1 MQVVE
6 SEVLPDMVDEP
17 AAAVAPARRRASR
30 WWGAVAWIAVG
41 AYLLWRVPEAW
52 WQFRDDGVITLS
64 HARGLVEFGHPAVSA
79 AGERVEG
86 ASAPLQMFLAAAF
99 YWMGGSGWQLFMDAQ
114 VVLGFALA
122 GWSAAWL
129 CRLHAPEAKRGVH
142 LGAVLVAA
150 LLGLTAWRSVGWFAS
165 GMENSLTVG
174 LLLLVMAATTAAVTD
189 VECRGWLAGLA
200 FGLAGISRVELA
212 GLLLPALAATVVAL
226 RRRPKVAVRVAGV
239 AGSVWAVVHGWRYLT
254 FGTFIPNSAVVQD
267 KVEVDTSALWWLAGC
282 GLLVAA
288 VLVVWWHP
296 KCRIAVS
303 VAVVC
308 IAARAWWT
316 AWRGDRY
323 AVLGVDRLVVMSA
336 LGSVIVVAI
345 GWAVGVGRRSAWAV
359 LAAAAMVPIAQ
370 RLLFG
375 KARLDAERLST
386 MALPLLGVCAAL
398 VVLSG
403 ANAVSRLAESAGDPD
418 RGRVQRRR
426 AVWGALA
433 VVVAVAGLGVS
444 YWSSRQDRPQ
454 SLCCSIDGYATV
466 LSDARSIA
474 TDRGFAASIVATPD
488 LGKLSFDKQVVIVDL
503 GRLGDALLT
512 EINRRRPDLVDE
524 YLNRFAVPDLIELH
538 GDWACNVYRRWLAT
552 PDFRARYRLLHADPD
567 GAKAGCPHGGA
578 TQFYVRSDVAYDAEA
593 KLAASLSTSPGSAPA
608 AVRAAY
614 AECQRD
620 DSSMDCVA
628 VRRAIARSVPAL
640 RAAGTFAAVVDA
652 TDRSPTPELDRLLLT
667 TPPGWAPRA
676 ADLLIPRLAS
686 R

>member
-1 MQVVE
+1 MQVVDH
-6 SEVLPDMVDEP
+6 EVLPDMADAPPTV
-17 AAAVAPARRRASR
+17 VGPARRRASH
-30 WWGAVAWIAVG
+30 WWGAVAWLAVG
-41 AYLLWRVPEAW
+41 AYLLWHVPAAW
-52 WQFRDDGVITLS
+52 WRWRDDGVLPLS

-86 ASAPLQMFLAAAF
+86 ASAPLQMLLASAF
-99 YWMGGSGWQLFMDAQ
+99 YWMGGSGWQRFMDAQ

-122 GWSAAWL
+122 GWSTAWL
-129 CRLHAPEAKRGVH
+129 YRVHAPAARRGVH

-174 LLLLVMAATTAAVTD
+174 LLLLVMAATTAAITD

-200 FGLAGISRVELA
+200 FGVAGISRVELA
-212 GLLLPALAATVVAL
+212 ASVVAL
-226 RRRPKVAVRVAGV
+226 RHRPKVAVRVAGV

-254 FGTFIPNSAVVQD
+254 FGTFLPNSAVVQH

-282 GLLVAA
+282 GLMVVAA
-288 VLVVWWHP
+288 LVVWWHP

-303 VAVVC
+303 VAIVC

-345 GWAVGVGRRSAWAV
+345 GWAVGVGRRSVWAV
-359 LAAAAMVPIAQ
+359 LAATAMVPLAQ

-386 MALPLLGVCAAL
+386 MALPLLGTCAAL
-398 VVLSG
+398 VVLNG
-403 ANAVSRLAESAGDPD
+403 ADAVARRAASTGDPD
-418 RGRVQRRR
+418 RGRIPRRR
-426 AVWGALA
+426 AWLGALA
-433 VVVAVAGLGVS
+433 VVVAVVGLGAS

-474 TDRGFAASIVATPD
+474 VDRGFAASIVATPD

-512 EINRRRPDLVDE
+512 QIHRRRPDLVDE
-524 YLNRFAVPDLIELH
+524 YLNQFAVPDLIELH
-538 GDWACNVYRRWLAT
+538 GDWACNVFRRWLAT
-552 PDFRARYRLLHADPD
+552 PDFRARYRLLHAEPD
-567 GAKAGCPHGGA
+567 GATAGCPHGGA
-578 TQFYVRSDVAYDAEA
+578 IQFYVRGDGAYDAEA
-593 KLAASLSTSPGSAPA
+593 NLAAALSTSPGTAPA

-614 AECQRD
+614 RACRSQD
-620 DSSMDCVA
+620 DQGDCAA
-628 VRRAIARSVPAL
+628 VRRAISRSVPAL
-640 RAAGTFAAVVDA
+640 RAAGTFDAVVDA
-652 TDRSPTPELDRLLLT
+652 TDISPTPELDRLLLT
-667 TPPGWAPRA
+667 TPPGWALRA
-676 ADLLIPRLAS
+676 ADLLIPRLAMH
-686 R
+686 